1 MQTSLSVHRKK
12 LLTITLLA
20 LIGVGLAFVSWNVM
34 GKSQC
39 PTLGVNDL
47 PTPSYI
53 KCTDLYHDSLYAPMI
68 YGFFLKSIILSSLIL
83 LLFSARVYKA
93 WRWFALIAIPFMLIG
108 IIFPIH
114 EPGGQFFGKK
124 ETSDAFGY
132 FFLGV
137 TILIV
142 IIVTGID
149 WFKKRGSSRKETSQ
163 KK

>member
-1 MQTSLSVHRKK
+1 
-12 LLTITLLA
+12 
-20 LIGVGLAFVSWNVM
+20 
-34 GKSQC
+34 
-39 PTLGVNDL
+39 
-47 PTPSYI
+47 
-53 KCTDLYHDSLYAPMI
+53 MI